1 MKISQNGI
9 NLIKSFEGCRLEA
22 YKATPTEKYFT
33 IGYGHYGPDV
43 KQNMIISQAQADRY
57 LEQDLV
63 KFENYVNK
71 YADQLKLNQNQFDA
85 LASFVYNCGQGNLN
99 KLVTGRTVTQ
109 IADAMLKYNH
119 SGGKELAGLTRR
131 RKAERELFIK
141 RDVVIIIGS
150 ARIDSKGNISGDE
163 GGDQKQKSAPDYS
176 GEVSMQEFYIHKK
189 GWYVLRPKDA
199 ALAERLSERMKAACN
214 NAMIGYS
221 QGSRNE
227 IIVQGINT
235 TKKCNCD
242 CSSLVRECVIE
253 ASGKDPGN
261 FNTGNEALY
270 LMATGLFEEKIE
282 FTANMNLFI
291 GDIIVTKSKGHTGI
305 ICEGN
310 ARKSSLAKN
319 DTVDAENTGGD
330 KMSKLTIQLP
340 TIRLGSKGKGV
351 RMLQAL
357 LYINV
362 TGEFDQNT
370 EDSCRYFQKKNKLVI
385 DGICGPKTWKEVLKD
400 I

>member
-22 YKATPTEKYFT
+22 YKATSSEKYFT
-33 IGYGHYGPDV
+33 IGYGHNGPDV

-85 LASFVYNCGQGNLN
+85 LVSFTYNCGQGNLN

-119 SGGKELAGLTRR
+119 SGGKEFAGLTKR

-340 TIRLGSKGKGV
+340 AIRLGSKGKGV

-400 I
+400 L